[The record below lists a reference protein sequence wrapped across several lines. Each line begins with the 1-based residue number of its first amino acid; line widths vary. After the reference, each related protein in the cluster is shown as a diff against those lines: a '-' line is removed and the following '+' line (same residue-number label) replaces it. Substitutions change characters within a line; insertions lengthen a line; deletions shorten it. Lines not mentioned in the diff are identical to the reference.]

1 MRLSRRY
8 PGIFSGWRRGGA
20 SGVCDAIAR
29 HHTSFRRREK
39 DRRDSSWDRGLQAVG
54 HALGESSATMGFCCF
69 LRSRSSL
76 HAELALPCW
85 LQLEE
90 TRVSERRFP
99 TMPGARAQGE
109 MRQEWDEGSQ
119 RNQRPLSRYSLPEGR
134 MASILNLH
142 DKAPPG
148 DLNAHLA
155 ANLKARSL
163 QPVATQAQVG
173 NLPWFATTF
182 PIAMTAFIELVAD
195 R

>member
-1 MRLSRRY
+1 M
-8 PGIFSGWRRGGA
+8 
-20 SGVCDAIAR
+20 
-29 HHTSFRRREK
+29 
-39 DRRDSSWDRGLQAVG
+39 
-54 HALGESSATMGFCCF
+54 
-69 LRSRSSL
+69 
-76 HAELALPCW
+76 
-85 LQLEE
+85 
-90 TRVSERRFP
+90 SERRFP

-119 RNQRPLSRYSLPEGR
+119 INQRPLSRYPLPEGR
-134 MASILNLH
+134 LASILNHLH

-148 DLNAHLA
+148 DLDAHLA

-173 NLPWFATTF
+173 NLPWLATTF